1 MTSSRGNQYECCN
14 NSLACTTACEKKG
27 GKHAAWSEIRL
38 SIIMK
43 LSGLQRAA
51 QLGKCSLSGPNEAVI
66 ISRVTQ
72 MQSSEAA
79 SSRLGREK
87 QKNKVFPGLGVAD
100 VGSDVE
106 AKRGLGVGSPN
117 HPPPSPGLQLPCEH
131 FVTGDRC
138 HTNRSSVPGSY
149 FYPSQQRVN
158 CVGSSMTHLQY
169 LNLQRSLRHPQKGH
183 PVHALNGGNR
193 DDITSWSAWKASWGF
208 SSGTSETSV

>member
-1 MTSSRGNQYECCN
+1 
-14 NSLACTTACEKKG
+14 
-27 GKHAAWSEIRL
+27 
-38 SIIMK
+38 MK

-106 AKRGLGVGSPN
+106 AKRGLVLELGAPTT
-117 HPPPSPGLQLPCEH
+117 HPHL
-131 FVTGDRC
+131 
-138 HTNRSSVPGSY
+138 PGSN
-149 FYPSQQRVN
+149 FLVSISSQETDATRA
-158 CVGSSMTHLQY
+158 G
-169 LNLQRSLRHPQKGH
+169 PQFLE
-183 PVHALNGGNR
+183 VTFTQANR
-193 DDITSWSAWKASWGF
+193 GLIV
-208 SSGTSETSV
+208 SGPQ

>member
-72 MQSSEAA
+72 MQSSKATN
-79 SSRLGREK
+79 SRLGREK
-87 QKNKVFPGLGVAD
+87 QKSKVFPGLGVAD

-106 AKRGLGVGSPN
+106 AKRGSWSWEPQ
-117 HPPPSPGLQLPCEH
+117 PPTPHL
-131 FVTGDRC
+131 
-138 HTNRSSVPGSY
+138 PGSN
-149 FYPSQQRVN
+149 FLVSISSQETDAAQERFL
-158 CVGSSMTHLQY
+158 S
-169 LNLQRSLRHPQKGH
+169 P
-183 PVHALNGGNR
+183 
-193 DDITSWSAWKASWGF
+193 WKLLSPKPTEG
-208 SSGTSETSV
+208 